1 MRLSFTEGQMFFFF
15 NLDRQ
20 YEGGRW
26 EDWPPVP
33 NSVIWL
39 TLRTW
44 GQWRRSW
51 WKFAGCDMDG
61 QSRVLEALKD
71 SRKD

>member
-26 EDWPPVP
+26 KDWPPVP

-39 TLRTW
+39 TLKTW

-51 WKFAGCDMDG
+51 WMYAACGIDG
-61 QSRVLEALKD
+61 QLRVLEALKD
-71 SRKD
+71 EP